1 MFLLVIQLVV
11 DEIVEREDRTN
22 NTAKTGWGVTGFAAS
37 ALGEIVAPGEVHGE
51 HHVVGLHGECLQ
63 FSCNDS
69 VVRTMG
75 ILWRSEARLDQVV
88 DIGIW
93 KQVEDVL

>member
-51 HHVVGLHGECLQ
+51 HHVVGLDGEGLDKLLDVHVGQEVKDVLQ
-63 FSCNDS
+63 PVDD
-69 VVRTMG
+69 
-75 ILWRSEARLDQVV
+75 LVV
-88 DIGIW
+88 DR
-93 KQVEDVL
+93 